1 MDVKEAVIAA
11 FKEMILPEVKT
22 LQQDVSEIKGVLSLT
37 NKRLDDVN
45 THLVDQSRRIDALR
59 EELGARLNALREELS
74 GRIDETNGRLGG
86 IVGRIDETNK
96 RLDRLYE
103 VIVRREEHEQLS
115 VRVQRLEQAVANL
128 EKRIAA

>member
-22 LQQDVSEIKGVLSLT
+22 LQQDVSEIKGILSLT

-45 THLVDQSRRIDALR
+45 THLVDQSRRIDAL
-59 EELGARLNALREELS
+59 S
-74 GRIDETNGRLGG
+74 GRIDEQSR
-86 IVGRIDETNK
+86 RIDETNK

-115 VRVQRLEQAVANL
+115 VRVQRLEEAMANL

>member
-45 THLVDQSRRIDALR
+45 THLVDQSRRID
-59 EELGARLNALREELS
+59 
-74 GRIDETNGRLGG
+74 
-86 IVGRIDETNK
+86 ETNK

-115 VRVQRLEQAVANL
+115 VRVQRLEEAMANL

>member
-1 MDVKEAVIAA
+1 
-11 FKEMILPEVKT
+11 MILPELKT

-59 EELGARLNALREELS
+59 EELGARLNVLHEKLS
-74 GRIDETNGRLGG
+74 
-86 IVGRIDETNK
+86 GRIDETNK

-115 VRVQRLEQAVANL
+115 VRVQRLEEAMANL

>member
-1 MDVKEAVIAA
+1 
-11 FKEMILPEVKT
+11 MILPELKT

-45 THLVDQSRRIDALR
+45 THLVDQSRRID
-59 EELGARLNALREELS
+59 
-74 GRIDETNGRLGG
+74 
-86 IVGRIDETNK
+86 ETNK

-103 VIVRREEHEQLS
+103 VIVRREEHEPLS
-115 VRVQRLEQAVANL
+115 VRVQRLEEAMANL